1 MRSARS
7 AVLTT
12 AAMVFCLALGVI
24 LGSGPLRTALVGQ
37 SAAEAERLRDTIT
50 QRDGRIDSL
59 EASLTE
65 HDAFLEALGPVVIAD
80 RLAGVNVV
88 IVSAPGVG
96 AEQEAFARAALE
108 AAGATVVGD
117 AQLGDA
123 WFAAEH
129 VAFRNELAE
138 QVRGDVALTDA
149 ASGSEAVLQH
159 ALVQALLPTTA
170 LLDPSEEPALAL
182 GRAGTLREVLVRS
195 DLLTIDLSE
204 DAEAGA
210 VVLLY
215 ADPSDDAAQNALAA
229 ASFARLA
236 GVVDTL
242 GRWVVIA
249 SGPSDADGVAGAV
262 ASQSSLQGV
271 SVVADAWVPRGGI
284 VLALALREQ
293 VDGGSGVYGAD
304 GIGRALPRP

>member
-12 AAMVFCLALGVI
+12 AAMVFCVALGVI

-59 EASLTE
+59 EASLAE

-123 WFAAEH
+123 WFAAER

-170 LLDPSEEPALAL
+170 LLDPSEEPVLAL

-195 DLLTIDLSE
+195 DLLTIDISE

-262 ASQSSLQGV
+262 ASQASLQGV